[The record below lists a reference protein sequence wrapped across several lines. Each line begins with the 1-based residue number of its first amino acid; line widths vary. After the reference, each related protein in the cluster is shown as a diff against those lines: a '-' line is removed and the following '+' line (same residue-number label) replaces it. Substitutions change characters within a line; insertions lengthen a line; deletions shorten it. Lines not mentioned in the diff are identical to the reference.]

1 MPRCLRLHC
10 FYQTLTWMNENLHGT
25 FGCVFFFSVSIGRT
39 SVFCMIFVNRILQVV
54 KYERKKKVKVT
65 LWL

>member
-1 MPRCLRLHC
+1 MP
-10 FYQTLTWMNENLHGT
+10 QTTLLLPNPHLDEREPPRNLWM
-25 FGCVFFFSVSIGRT
+25 CFFFSVSIGRT